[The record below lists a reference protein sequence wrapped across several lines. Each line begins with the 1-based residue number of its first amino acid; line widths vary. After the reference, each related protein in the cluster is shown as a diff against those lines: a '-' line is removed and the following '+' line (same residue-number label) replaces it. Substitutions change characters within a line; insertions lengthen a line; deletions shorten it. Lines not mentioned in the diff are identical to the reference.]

1 MKYMNK
7 LKYLA
12 AVLIAVAG
20 LGLQQAQ
27 ADLLAPDQF
36 FTDAPLNSGTDE
48 ANFLIDTGRLDANCI
63 FGAKFEAGGGVEGDF
78 SQFFTVSFSGNTA
91 TITWDL
97 SGTGFIL
104 GGVLIKDGA
113 VDQQQLF
120 RFYGVSDDQ
129 KFTSNGEQIVTF
141 DAPVRDISHISFFV
155 CPAGGV
161 PDGGTT
167 VMLLGAALSTLG
179 VARRFFFKS

>member
-1 MKYMNK
+1 MNK

-12 AVLIAVAG
+12 VMLIAVVG

-27 ADLLAPDQF
+27 ADLLAPVQF
-36 FTDAPLNSGTDE
+36 E
-48 ANFLIDTGRLDANCI
+48 ANLGAPDEELADLQNRGLLDEDCI
-63 FGAKFEAGGGVEGDF
+63 FGAKFEAPNGGAVEGDF
-78 SQFFTVSFSGNTA
+78 AQFFTVDFSGNTA

-104 GGVLIKDGA
+104 GGVLIKDGS
-113 VDQQQLF
+113 VSPGSGDQIF
-120 RFYGVSDDQ
+120 RFYGVTADQ
-129 KFTSNGEQIVTF
+129 QIASNGEQIVTF
-141 DAPVRDISHISFFV
+141 DDPVRDISHISFFV

-167 VMLLGAALSTLG
+167 VMLLGAALGSLG
-179 VARRFFFKS
+179 MVRRYLKS